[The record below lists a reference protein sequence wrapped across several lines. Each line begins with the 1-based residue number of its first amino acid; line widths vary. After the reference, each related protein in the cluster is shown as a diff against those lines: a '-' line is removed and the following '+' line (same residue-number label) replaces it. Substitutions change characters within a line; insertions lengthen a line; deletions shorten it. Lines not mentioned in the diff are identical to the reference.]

1 MDMTD
6 YDPAPGDAPV
16 PTYTWK
22 QALVLRTDLGMGKG
36 KLVAQGAHV
45 AVRAC
50 LLAPEAARET
60 WMRDGEAKVVLKVAG
75 EEDLLRVYAQAVA
88 AGLPCAIVRDAGRT
102 QIPAGTLTAV
112 GIGPAEGDRID
123 AVVGGLKLL

>member
-6 YDPAPGDAPV
+6 YDPARGDAPA
-16 PTYTWK
+16 PTYSWK

-50 LLAPEAARET
+50 LLAPAVARET
-60 WMRDGEAKVVLKVAG
+60 WMRDGEAKVALKVGG
-75 EEDLLRVYAQAVA
+75 EEELVQVFERASA

-123 AVVGGLKLL
+123 AVVGELKLL